1 MALLIRLISVAAA
14 AITSVFVARDA
25 LNFSFVETMITVVL
39 IVAAA
44 LAAEMRMIAVA
55 ARNRALG
62 CPRDQ
67 IAAS

>member
-25 LNFSFVETMITVVL
+25 LNFSFVETMVTAVL

-44 LAAEMRMIAVA
+44 LAEENANGLL
-55 ARNRALG
+55 ARRARLPPG
-62 CPRDQ
+62 SE